1 MAHMIEE
8 INGVAQMAYS
18 ISGDVPWHSLGK
30 PVPPDLSPKQ
40 MLEAAGVDWTV
51 RKVPA
56 FANVNGKNVAV
67 GRSALVRDSDNS
79 ILDVVSD
86 DWNILQNENAFEF
99 FHEFV
104 AAGEMEMHT
113 AGSLR
118 NGQIVWALAKVNDG
132 FELFKGDTVDSY
144 LLFTNPHRYGWSIDV
159 RFSPIRTVCWNTLTL
174 SLNTASTN
182 MVKVSHRR
190 EFDADMVK
198 ETLGVAKEK
207 LGKYKEMAAYL
218 GVKRYTEQSLVE
230 YFKQVFPM
238 TGTKE
243 QDKMSRS
250 ASKAL
255 GVIHTQ
261 PGASYAEGSYWQ
273 AWNATTYMV
282 DHIIGRNNDN
292 RLTSAWYGLG
302 KTLKNKALELA
313 ITMAEAT

>member
-8 INGVAQMAYS
+8 INGVAQMAYA
-18 ISGDVPWHSLGK
+18 GDVPWHSLGK

-40 MLEAAGVDWTV
+40 MLEAAGVNWTV

-56 FANVNGKNVAV
+56 FANVNGKSVAV
-67 GRSALVRDSDNS
+67 GRSALVRDSDDS

-99 FHEFV
+99 FHDFV

-174 SLNTASTN
+174 SLNTISTN

-190 EFDADMVK
+190 KFDADM
-198 ETLGVAKEK
+198 
-207 LGKYKEMAAYL
+207 EMAAYL
-218 GVKRYTEQSLVE
+218 GAKRYTEQSLVE
-230 YFKQVFPM
+230 YFKKVFPM

-250 ASKAL
+250 ASNAL
-255 GVIHTQ
+255 DIIHTQ
-261 PGASYAEGSYWQ
+261 PGATYAEGSYWQ

-282 DHIIGRNNDN
+282 DHVIGRNNDN
-292 RLTSAWYGLG
+292 RLTSAWYGQG

-313 ITMAEAT
+313 ITMAEAA